1 MVGFD
6 ERQETQA
13 DALQSSARLLED
25 VELWQLGLQ
34 QTSRANGAYL
44 TYLVGTNGDSGTHD
58 WINLVVPTNWLR
70 TQLQYS
76 LLLSYSIPLVRQVCH
91 VWSLVL
97 VLSHESKH
105 SYHHYRY
112 CRYCYYHNYYQS
124 IIRIIHVSTVEALS
138 VHGA

>member
-1 MVGFD
+1 MVGFA

-44 TYLVGTNGDSGTHD
+44 TYLVGTNGDLGTHD

-76 LLLSYSIPLVRQVCH
+76 LLFVVFNSTGTASLQRLEPCARPFARVQAFLS
-91 VWSLVL
+91 SLSL
-97 VLSHESKH
+97 LLLS
-105 SYHHYRY
+105 
-112 CRYCYYHNYYQS
+112 
-124 IIRIIHVSTVEALS
+124 
-138 VHGA
+138 